1 MIKKHTIEFIE
12 EKKKVEKPITKF
24 GGQPVWI
31 DKAQWPI
38 DEESGKPMKFICQI
52 ELNPEIFGDSELKMA
67 YLFVSKGWNNYVLI
81 CQPSE
86 IKVITKEK
94 TDGPS
99 ICKMVKKRASDI
111 FLSSVKCEF
120 TVNLTS
126 GEDYNF
132 VHQEPYF
139 VGDELVFEDTPE
151 DYGEVLNGNK
161 IGGTPLFMSC
171 DDLPEEDTWKL
182 LLQLDATTVP
192 FELNFGDAGMGF
204 FFINMKDGSLKF
216 IIESC

>member
-1 MIKKHTIEFIE
+1 MIKKYTIEFVE
-12 EKKKVEKPITKF
+12 EKKKVEKPVTKF

-38 DEESGKPMKFICQI
+38 EENGKPMRFICQI
-52 ELNPEIFGDSELKMA
+52 ELYPEIFDNSKFKMA
-67 YLFVSKGWNNYVLI
+67 YLFVSKEWNNYVLI
-81 CQPSE
+81 CQPSD
-86 IKVITKEK
+86 IKILTKEK
-94 TDGPS
+94 VDGPS
-99 ICKMVKKRASDI
+99 ICKMVKKRESDI
-111 FLSSVKCEF
+111 FLSSQKCEF
-120 TVNLTS
+120 TANLTL

-139 VGDELVFEDTPE
+139 VGDELVFEDSPE

-161 IGGTPLFMSC
+161 IGGTPLFMNC
-171 DDLPEEDTWKL
+171 DDLPEEDSWKL

-192 FELNFGDAGMGF
+192 FELNFGDAGMGY
-204 FFINMKDGSLKF
+204 FFINMKDGSLNF